1 MGTFYFK
8 AKDGKEIFVREWSD
22 VENPKGI
29 IQISHGMVEH
39 SGRYEI
45 FANEMNKRVYI
56 VFSDDSGGTT
66 FTPTTRPPKKQ
77 TRVRSTRANTLTRTC
92 DV

>member
-45 FANEMNKRVYI
+45 FANEMNKR
-56 VFSDDSGGTT
+56 G
-66 FTPTTRPPKKQ
+66 
-77 TRVRSTRANTLTRTC
+77 
-92 DV
+92 